1 MSSSSPRRRGTLLGA
16 ALVIGLVAVVVP
28 LPSFSFESVP
38 VLEKVAFHGD
48 AVAGASEVGALRQVV
63 ATKGDP
69 TEGTDGAGAIGA
81 ARVTGTGQLDRFDTI
96 GVLFDIRP
104 SEPVLIRTRAADGE
118 WSSWREMGTET
129 DEGPDADSAE
139 AAGSRR
145 YGSEPLWVEDAVG
158 YELNLAPRD
167 ARGAQIAVVR
177 DEQRRVVTEATPL
190 AGAEIAPPMGIRTRA
205 DWGAA
210 PVSAPSYSS
219 TINLAVVHHTES
231 GNDYTPTQ
239 VPAIIRSV
247 QAYHMQGRGWS
258 DIGYN
263 FVVDKF
269 GTVWEGRAGSIAG
282 AAIGAHTAGFNTN
295 AVGVVVI
302 GSYVDVQP
310 SAPSMESV
318 SQVIGW
324 KLANYGVNPNTSVTR
339 VAGEGSTKY
348 PVGTTI
354 TIPRVV
360 GHGDVGSTSCP
371 GSISGRLG
379 SIRQRAQQ
387 WAEWAWASSTP
398 VGSADAYGVSPG
410 SVVVTG
416 WAADADATA
425 LMKVRIDVGG
435 VTATTTTGL
444 ARPDVAAAVP
454 FAGPTA
460 GYQGVVTGV
469 PPGYQDVCVTAL
481 NQNFGVGDVLLGCRP
496 VIVPDPTGR
505 APTGSVDTAN
515 GFTGGFDVAGSFSI
529 PPPGSVSSVGIEV
542 DGGVVT
548 WVSPS
553 ATGFSAHVVGVV
565 AGTHKA
571 CAVARTS
578 FGTLTRVNCRLVTV
592 GGASAIGSVDRI
604 QYEDGR
610 IHVAGWA
617 LDLESLGAI
626 PVAVTFDGRRE
637 TLLATW
643 SRDDVA
649 AAYPGYGPDHGFA
662 ASSPAA
668 PGVHS
673 VCVEFG
679 GVGAGPNVLARCERV
694 VVK

>member
-1 MSSSSPRRRGTLLGA
+1 MSSSSPRRRGLLLGA
-16 ALVIGLVAVVVP
+16 ALVLGLLAVVIP

-48 AVAGASEVGALRQVV
+48 AVAGASELDALRQVV
-63 ATKGDP
+63 ASKGDP
-69 TEGTDGAGAIGA
+69 TDGTDGAGAVGA
-81 ARVTGTGQLDRFDTI
+81 DRVTGAGRLDRFDTI
-96 GVLFDIRP
+96 GVLFDRQP
-104 SEPVLIRTRAADGE
+104 SEAVLIRTQAVDGA
-118 WSSWREMGTET
+118 WSSWRQMGTEV

-139 AAGSRR
+139 AAGSHR
-145 YGSEPLWVEDAVG
+145 YGSEPLWVHDAVG
-158 YELNLAPRD
+158 YELNLSPHD
-167 ARGAQIAVVR
+167 AAGAQVAVVR

-205 DWGAA
+205 EWGAA

-231 GNDYTPTQ
+231 GNDYTPAQ
-239 VPAIIRSV
+239 VPGIIRSV
-247 QAYHMQGRGWS
+247 QAFHMQGRGWS

-269 GTVWEGRAGSIAG
+269 GTVWEGRAGSIA
-282 AAIGAHTAGFNTN
+282 APAIGAHTAGFNTN

-310 SAPSMESV
+310 SAASMESV

-324 KLANYGVNPNTSVTR
+324 KLASYGVNPNTSVTR
-339 VAGEGSTKY
+339 VAGAGSTKY
-348 PVGTTI
+348 AVGTTI

-371 GSISGRLG
+371 GSISGQLG
-379 SIRQRAQQ
+379 WIRQRAQQ

-398 VGSADAYGVSPG
+398 VGSVDAFGVSPG
-410 SVVVTG
+410 SVAVTG
-416 WAADADATA
+416 WAADADATDP
-425 LMKVRIDVGG
+425 MKVRVDAGG
-435 VTATTTTGL
+435 VTATLATGL
-444 ARPDVAAAVP
+444 ARADVAAAVP
-454 FAGPTA
+454 FAGPNA
-460 GYQGVVTGV
+460 GYQGVVSGV

-481 NQNFGVGDVLLGCRP
+481 NQNFGVGDVVLGCRP

-505 APTGSVDTAN
+505 APSGSVDAAS
-515 GFTGGFDVAGSFSI
+515 GFTGGFDVAGSYSI
-529 PPPGSVSSVGIEV
+529 PAPGSVSSVGIEV
-542 DGGVVT
+542 DGGIVK
-548 WVSPS
+548 WVSPIAS
-553 ATGFSAHVVGVV
+553 GFSARVVGVV
-565 AGTHKA
+565 AGTHKV

-578 FGTLTRVNCRLVTV
+578 FGTLTRVNCRLVAV
-592 GGASAIGSVDRI
+592 AGASAIGSVDRI
-604 QYEDGR
+604 QFADGR

-626 PVAVTFDGRRE
+626 PVAVTFDGRKE

-643 SRDDVA
+643 TRDDVA